1 MNLNRLKIVP
11 SLQDK
16 NKSQSK
22 GKCAKEVQQDTFPTC
37 HWIFVEK
44 QIRRDKHDVRFQ
56 FVRTSSSSQ
65 GIIPSLPL
73 SMPLHSQR
81 PPFCPVMYPS
91 NSSSSLFH
99 RAAWSSHPLYSSYSP
114 SRNCYIWKICI
125 PLSGK
130 NDFVEIVEWI
140 CPIREIYM
148 EFYHFIANDELN
160 PLWNAIENVIS
171 LFR

>member
-1 MNLNRLKIVP
+1 MFHLSRIKINLNRKENV
-11 SLQDK
+11 QR
-16 NKSQSK
+16 
-22 GKCAKEVQQDTFPTC
+22 KCNRIHFQRVIEFLFK
-37 HWIFVEK
+37 
-44 QIRRDKHDVRFQ
+44 RNRFDETNTTYDSNLYA
-56 FVRTSSSSQ
+56 RPHPAQ

-91 NSSSSLFH
+91 NPSSSLFH